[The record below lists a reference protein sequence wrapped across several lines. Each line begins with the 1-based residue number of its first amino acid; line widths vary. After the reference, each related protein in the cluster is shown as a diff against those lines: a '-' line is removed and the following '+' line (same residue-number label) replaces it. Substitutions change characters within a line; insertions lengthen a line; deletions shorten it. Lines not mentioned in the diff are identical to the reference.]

1 MTKISVVIPCY
12 YSEKTICDIVEE
24 TINELN
30 KLSSYAYEFV
40 LVNDGSDDNTFTE
53 ILNLAEKYPFVTGVD
68 LSKNFGQHNA
78 IIAGMTLCTGD
89 YILGMDDDFQT
100 HPTQIHKLISKLEE
114 GYDVVYGRFPHRKN
128 RVGRNLG
135 SMLSQYSARVL
146 LDNPKDLTAC
156 PMYIMR
162 AFVKDEIIKN
172 TSAYINLRGLL
183 LRTTSKITNTD
194 IDYFERAHGK
204 SGYNFKKLLKLW
216 GAFLNYSKKPVSFVR
231 TFGLLLMFAG
241 LLYFIVSMVFS
252 LGDVNVISSEII
264 AFSGIIIFI
273 MGILGE
279 YLVRLFMVN
288 TNEPQYV
295 IRTVTHYGDRDE

>member
-12 YSEKTICDIVEE
+12 CSEKVICDVVEE
-24 TINELN
+24 TINEFN
-30 KLSSYAYEFV
+30 KLSSYTYEFV

-53 ILNLAEKYPFVTGVD
+53 ISKLAKKYPFVKGID

-114 GYDVVYGRFPHRKN
+114 GYDVVYGRFPYRKN
-128 RVGRNLG
+128 RISRNLG
-135 SMLSQYSARVL
+135 SVLSQYSARVL

-156 PMYIMR
+156 PMYILR

-194 IDYFERAHGK
+194 IDYFKRAHGK
-204 SGYNFKKLLKLW
+204 SGYTFKKLLKLW

-231 TFGLLLMFAG
+231 NFGFILMFAG
-241 LLYFIVSMVFS
+241 LLYFIVSVVFS
-252 LGDVNVISSEII
+252 LGDINIISSEIM
-264 AFSGIIIFI
+264 AFSGII
-273 MGILGE
+273 ILGE
-279 YLVRLFMVN
+279 YLVRLCMVN

-295 IRTVTHYGDRDE
+295 IRTITHYGDIDE